1 MEKEEKLKK
10 VVIGLGILAGLLLA
24 ALIFIWV
31 SKNNIVGDLQVEK
44 EDLTAQM
51 VELQNEYSVLSSTND
66 TLNSELEVE
75 REKVNQMIE
84 RFKAT
89 EATNRAQIRKYEKEL
104 GTLRSIMKHYIVQ
117 IDSLNTLNVSLR
129 EEASSAR
136 KEAAESKKQ
145 YNDLRS
151 TADEYAK
158 QVEKGSVVKG
168 RGVNLVA
175 INSSN
180 KVTDRSS
187 RVEKLRTD
195 LFLVENS
202 IAKKGPK
209 KVYIRVKGPDG
220 VLLTG
225 GDQKIFNCAG
235 EELIYSASREV
246 DYQGEEVDVSIYL
259 SNMEGFV
266 KGVYTVDV
274 YTVEGKIGSADLM
287 LR

>member
-209 KVYIRVKGPDG
+209 KVYI
-220 VLLTG
+220 
-225 GDQKIFNCAG
+225 
-235 EELIYSASREV
+235 
-246 DYQGEEVDVSIYL
+246 
-259 SNMEGFV
+259 
-266 KGVYTVDV
+266 
-274 YTVEGKIGSADLM
+274 KIGRAHV
-287 LR
+287 